1 MTKQERRV
9 FQYIENHGSINAME
23 AWRECGVYRLSAV
36 IYVLR
41 HEHGYPISMRRVP
54 VRNSFDEIC
63 LVGQYS
69 FERIDSKPEPKNMFS
84 KLVSRVVK
92 VSNR

>member
-1 MTKQERRV
+1 
-9 FQYIENHGSINAME
+9 ME

-36 IYVLR
+36 IHVLR
-41 HEHGYPISMRRVP
+41 HEHGYHINMRRVP

-69 FERIDSKPEPKNMFS
+69 FGEIEPKPEPKNLFS
-84 KLVSRVVK
+84 KLITQAFGSGK
-92 VSNR
+92 